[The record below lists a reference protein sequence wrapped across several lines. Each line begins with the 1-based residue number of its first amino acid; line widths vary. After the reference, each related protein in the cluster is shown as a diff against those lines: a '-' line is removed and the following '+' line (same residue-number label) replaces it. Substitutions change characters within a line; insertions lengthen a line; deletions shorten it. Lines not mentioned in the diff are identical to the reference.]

1 MLTYLRG
8 IAVAIA
14 VTLAAATFP
23 GAARAQFSGLC
34 DQVTVEYFSK
44 FWHIK
49 PPILRPLNEEM
60 NARQIACGNVYRL
73 SPEFDLVVSYGGMV
87 FLNSFNAQSFSLGVN
102 FEVQYRPDV
111 LGNFG
116 LYGGLDAGFIYGY
129 QGFLRPDLLIGP
141 LRAGAIAKAGF
152 LYDVPD
158 TNLTAFAGVR
168 YVPARGRNGSGIFAP
183 GIGLTYHFD

>member
-14 VTLAAATFP
+14 VTLAAATLP

-60 NARQIACGNVYRL
+60 NARQIACGNVYRRSSIWWCPTAGWCFSTVSTR
-73 SPEFDLVVSYGGMV
+73 SPFRW
-87 FLNSFNAQSFSLGVN
+87 A
-102 FEVQYRPDV
+102 
-111 LGNFG
+111 
-116 LYGGLDAGFIYGY
+116 
-129 QGFLRPDLLIGP
+129 
-141 LRAGAIAKAGF
+141 
-152 LYDVPD
+152 
-158 TNLTAFAGVR
+158 
-168 YVPARGRNGSGIFAP
+168 
-183 GIGLTYHFD
+183 